1 LREENRLQKYL
12 AKIKSEYDT
21 LLTEENY
28 KDMIL
33 EELESPPSLL
43 DYFKEYMTRNK
54 DIITLEWG
62 CLFFLFIKAE
72 QQKDVSDIKRY
83 YKLLEKYPVNWLTEV
98 TMAELELRYY
108 GNLFKAR
115 DGFRKA
121 LQLKPNDAYCH
132 YSLGFIYYLLGVF
145 DKSTEHYENAVIHHK
160 SANRPGEVKARSLY
174 NLAVHKINIK
184 HDYKEAKKL
193 LRRALREM
201 PDYPQAKDALRQI
214 NERGWNEKNR
224 RFFWQR

>member
-1 LREENRLQKYL
+1 MTKRRKNRLQKYL

-43 DYFKEYMTRNK
+43 DYFKEYVARNK
-54 DIITLEWG
+54 DVTTLEWG
-62 CLFFLFIKAE
+62 CLFFLFIKAD
-72 QQKDVSDIKRY
+72 QQKDVSDIERY
-83 YKLLEKYPVNWLTEV
+83 YKLLEEYPVNWLAEV

-121 LQLKPNDAYCH
+121 LQLKPNDAHCH
-132 YSLGFIYYLLGVF
+132 YSLGFIYHLLGVP
-145 DKSTEHYENAVIHHK
+145 DKSVEHYENAVIHHK
-160 SANRPGEVKARSLY
+160 SANRSGEIKARSLY
-174 NLAVHKINIK
+174 NLAVHKINIER
-184 HDYKEAKKL
+184 DYKEAKKL
-193 LRRALREM
+193 LNDALKEM
-201 PDYPQAKDALRQI
+201 PDYPQAKHVLRQI
-214 NERGWNEKNR
+214 DEGLK
-224 RFFWQR
+224 